1 VAVLS
6 EQRDALCM
14 RSVGDVLP
22 IGSAMSDPLADKTSK
37 RIGQV
42 LRFGVVAGAVIAL
55 LVAIDDTGRQPR
67 TDDASVRAN
76 FIALAPE
83 VAGRL
88 VQLPVKDNAFVRKGD
103 LLFEI
108 DPRDY
113 EYALRQAVADQDNLE
128 QRIIDMR
135 RKIAAE
141 NSAVEAAGA
150 TVRTSETAIKTA
162 TSAVESAQAT
172 VTRAQA
178 MVATTLARLSYA
190 LNDLRRLEPLLKKQY
205 VTVDQV
211 DQADTAQRAA
221 RGEHEQAQAALAE
234 AQAQERQAELR
245 ESQATDQALESKAR
259 LGQSI
264 HVVDTLDILESQR
277 PGLAAQVDRARLDL
291 QRTRVVSPFDAYVT
305 NMNISEGAYAHVG
318 TPMFTLIDTRTWW
331 VVANYREGSMRHIH
345 VGSKVD
351 VYVMGHPDRLFD
363 GIVQSAGYGVFPED
377 GNVSDGLPNIQRTLN
392 WVHLSTRFPVRIL
405 VRNPDPA
412 LFRIGAT
419 AVTIVR

>member
-1 VAVLS
+1 
-6 EQRDALCM
+6 
-14 RSVGDVLP
+14 
-22 IGSAMSDPLADKTSK
+22 MSDPSADKTSK

-42 LRFGVVAGAVIAL
+42 LRFGVIAGAVIAL
-55 LVAIDDTGRQPR
+55 LAAIDDTGRQPR

-113 EYALRQAVADQDNLE
+113 QYALKQALADQDNLE
-128 QRIIDMR
+128 QRIIDTR

-178 MVATTLARLSYA
+178 MVATTQARLSYA
-190 LNDLRRLEPLLKKQY
+190 LNDLHRLEPLLKKQY
-205 VTVDQV
+205 VTVDQL

-221 RGEHEQAQAALAE
+221 RGEYEQAQAALAE
-234 AQAQERQAELR
+234 AQAQERQAEFR

-277 PGLAAQVDRARLDL
+277 PGLAAKVDRARLDL

-331 VVANYREGSMRHIH
+331 VVANYREGSLRHIH

-351 VYVMGHPDRLFD
+351 VYVMGHPDRRFD
-363 GIVQSAGYGVFPED
+363 GVVQSAGYGVFPED